1 MNKILLNLQ
10 NEKKKK
16 KKKEDQIP
24 LEPPIWL
31 KFGLIVL
38 TFLEI
43 LYYYTFLPSRLEWD
57 IYLP

>member
-10 NEKKKK
+10 NEKRNRKKE
-16 KKKEDQIP
+16 EDQIP

-38 TFLEI
+38 TILEI
-43 LYYYTFLPSRLEWD
+43 FCITLTFPLV
-57 IYLP
+57 

>member
-10 NEKKKK
+10 NEKKK

-31 KFGLIVL
+31 KFGLIC
-38 TFLEI
+38 I
-43 LYYYTFLPSRLEWD
+43 DLP
-57 IYLP
+57 